1 MTNLTENLL
10 SLHNNKDFSSKDFR
24 KEMENII
31 PNATDVMGLLAHSMR
46 LGNNLRR

>member
-1 MTNLTENLL
+1 MTTLTEKLL

-24 KEMENII
+24 KEMGTII
-31 PNATDVMGLLAHSMR
+31 PNATDVMGLLAHSVG